1 MTRAPRLGLIAVRE
15 FDMYGD
21 RPDLSALINKVQ
33 RLIEDKLPRQ

>member
-1 MTRAPRLGLIAVRE
+1 
-15 FDMYGD
+15 MYGD